1 MSGGKK
7 KHPKKQTFSIGEV
20 KRAIREAADD
30 AVKRIMLLC
39 IVAARDMFDMDE
51 KKTVEFMEMMQRYI
65 KYEQDG
71 LINLKDASDSLYKST
86 GIDLRLTR
94 WR

>member
-7 KHPKKQTFSIGEV
+7 KHQKAKMFSIGEV

-30 AVKRIMLLC
+30 AVKRILLLC
-39 IVAARDMFDMDE
+39 IVAARDMFDLDE
-51 KKTVEFMEMMQRYI
+51 EGTVKFMETMQRYI
-65 KYEQDG
+65 NYEKDG

-94 WR
+94 W